1 MWVNKMIGKVLKYMR
16 TKNNLSQEELSNL
29 IYIKQNTLS
38 RYETETNDINFETI
52 EKIANKCGYKIYFEN
67 SNFKDKFESKDIL
80 RKDI

>member
-1 MWVNKMIGKVLKYMR
+1 MIGKVLKYMR

-38 RYETETNDINFETI
+38 RYETETNDINFETL

-67 SNFKDKFESKDIL
+67 SKFKDKFESKDII